1 MGNRAGS
8 NPVSRTI
15 FLSKIICAGVMELA
29 DVQDSKSCGGSTVW
43 VRPPSP
49 AFLMRSRI
57 SGNAGTR
64 MPQPEFFIP
73 FCIESR
79 VTRKTE

>member
-1 MGNRAGS
+1 
-8 NPVSRTI
+8 
-15 FLSKIICAGVMELA
+15 
-29 DVQDSKSCGGSTVW
+29 
-43 VRPPSP
+43 
-49 AFLMRSRI
+49 MRSRI